1 MPPSPPTKEVTI
13 DANTPGAKWV
23 PGGRGSTGYW
33 EGPTAQEQSVIDN
46 NAAYG
51 SGPPSPGMIFTGA
64 SYNPMSGKSTVGH
77 WQYPSTDRGGG
88 FFSDLVSS
96 ISNAVSSVGSAVEN
110 AVKSV
115 GNTLDAIAKNPL
127 PAIETLILTLNGVP
141 PELASA
147 AVTAINGGDVTQIA
161 TSALTSYVGS
171 QVTSYVSDEF
181 ASSNNPNYSNEGGAA
196 GNVASNTPSTISPA
210 VVKAA
215 SSAVGADAGATAATL
230 IKTGNLE
237 TALNEGTK
245 AAVTSLARS
254 AGAAAGSEVASNIE
268 DPTLAKIAG
277 AATKGGTTAAL
288 TGQDIVSG
296 ATEAARGDVLNAAGD
311 VISKN
316 LPDVSG
322 AGNIDLSG
330 VKEAIKP
337 ISDVATQVLQPLE
350 QPIKD
355 VAQAGSDA
363 ATRVLQPLEKPIKD
377 VAQAGSDIATKVLQ
391 PLEKPIKDV
400 IQKTSDVLTDA
411 TKPLGD
417 AITSAAS
424 NVKDELPNVNVK
436 IPIDNLDKSIIN
448 LMGQAPTESTLGTPA
463 VSNVAYGGESAAP
476 SGSGSAAA
484 YGGADVAMLGDTSQ
498 AGMGSKVS
506 KKGGKYP
513 WGEPEGTTALK
524 EGLGI

>member
-1 MPPSPPTKEVTI
+1 MNGGDITAIVAAAAGSYVGGQVTSGLMPIDEVSAYPT
-13 DANTPGAKWV
+13 
-23 PGGRGSTGYW
+23 
-33 EGPTAQEQSVIDN
+33 
-46 NAAYG
+46 
-51 SGPPSPGMIFTGA
+51 SGI
-64 SYNPMSGKSTVGH
+64 
-77 WQYPSTDRGGG
+77 
-88 FFSDLVSS
+88 
-96 ISNAVSSVGSAVEN
+96 VGSVPSEATN
-110 AVKSV
+110 SLLVKV
-115 GNTLDAIAKNPL
+115 G
-127 PAIETLILTLNGVP
+127 
-141 PELASA
+141 ASA
-147 AVTAINGGDVTQIA
+147 A
-161 TSALTSYVGS
+161 
-171 QVTSYVSDEF
+171 
-181 ASSNNPNYSNEGGAA
+181 
-196 GNVASNTPSTISPA
+196 
-210 VVKAA
+210 
-215 SSAVGADAGATAATL
+215 GADAGAMTSALASGKSFDEAIKAGTTAAVSS
-230 IKTGNLE
+230 IAG
-237 TALNEGTK
+237 
-245 AAVTSLARS
+245 S

-337 ISDVATQVLQPLE
+337 ISDVATQVLQPVE
-350 QPIKD
+350 GAIKD
-355 VAQAGSDA
+355 VAQTGADV
-363 ATRVLQPLEKPIKD
+363 ATQVLQP
-377 VAQAGSDIATKVLQ
+377 A
-391 PLEKPIKDV
+391 EKPIKDV

-424 NVKDELPNVNVK
+424 NVKDALPNVNVK
-436 IPIDNLDKSIIN
+436 IPIDNLDKSIID
-448 LMGQAPTESTLGTPA
+448 LMAKAPSGTSGGTSA

-484 YGGADVAMLGDTSQ
+484 YGGSDVAMLGDTSE

>member
-1 MPPSPPTKEVTI
+1 MVYGRASSFDAGGIRADNTMLKQINSSNTAAQTQGSPGEGYSFSPARYDGETFSP
-13 DANTPGAKWV
+13 ARWLAPA
-23 PGGRGSTGYW
+23 TG
-33 EGPTAQEQSVIDN
+33 
-46 NAAYG
+46 G
-51 SGPPSPGMIFTGA
+51 SGDLF
-64 SYNPMSGKSTVGH
+64 
-77 WQYPSTDRGGG
+77 GGL
-88 FFSDLVSS
+88 SDLGSS
-96 ISNAVSSVGSAVEN
+96 ISNAVSSVGKAVEN

-127 PAIETLILTLNGVP
+127 PAIEAIAVAILAPEFAATMGVSTTTATAIGNAAVAAVNGGDVSKI
-141 PELASA
+141 ASA
-147 AVTAINGGDVTQIA
+147 AVG
-161 TSALTSYVGS
+161 SYVAS
-171 QVTSYVSDEF
+171 AVTGAVSDQF

-196 GNVASNTPSTISPA
+196 GNVASNTSSTIPPA

-245 AAVTSLARS
+245 AAVTSLAGS
-254 AGAAAGSEVASNIE
+254 AGSAAGSEVASNIE
-268 DPTLAKIAG
+268 DPTLAKIAS

-337 ISDVATQVLQPLE
+337 ISDVATQVLQPVE
-350 QPIKD
+350 GAIKNVAQTGAD
-355 VAQAGSDA
+355 VATQ
-363 ATRVLQPLEKPIKD
+363 VLQP
-377 VAQAGSDIATKVLQ
+377 A
-391 PLEKPIKDV
+391 EKPIKDV

-424 NVKDELPNVNVK
+424 NVKDALPNVNVK
-436 IPIDNLDKSIIN
+436 IPTDNLDKFIID
-448 LMGQAPTESTLGTPA
+448 LMAKAPSGTSGGTSA

-476 SGSGSAAA
+476 SGGGSAAA
-484 YGGADVAMLGDTSQ
+484 YGGADVAMLGDTSE